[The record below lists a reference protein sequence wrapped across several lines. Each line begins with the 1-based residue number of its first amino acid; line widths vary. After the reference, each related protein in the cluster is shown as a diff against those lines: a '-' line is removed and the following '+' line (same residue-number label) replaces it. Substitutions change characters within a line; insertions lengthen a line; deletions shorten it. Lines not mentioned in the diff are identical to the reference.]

1 MERGADLIAWPPEGV
16 SRVPY
21 AVFSDPTLDRL
32 EQERIFRGPTWHFLA
47 LEAEL
52 PEPGSFKTTHVGDTP
67 VIVVRDRDGT
77 IGALVNRCAHKG
89 AMLCFEPC
97 GKRENFTCVYHSWVY
112 DLKGNL
118 TSVAFRRGING
129 KGGMPDDFDQ
139 ADHGLAR
146 LRVESLCGLVF
157 GSFSEAVP
165 PLAGYLGPQMVANIE
180 RLLDR
185 PIEILGYHHQTM
197 DHNWKLYA
205 ENVRDP
211 YHATLLHTFFGTFR
225 LNTLTMDGGIV
236 LGQDGWHHIS
246 YSKKATDR
254 QAGEYDGMRSVV
266 QDFGLADPSLIERRL
281 ERNDGVTLAI
291 QSIFPTCVVQ
301 QIHNSLAV
309 RWLVPL
315 GPKRCELHWTLFGYR
330 DDDSEMRTMRRKQ
343 SNLVGPAGLVSME
356 DGLVGELV
364 MRGVAGDPN
373 KASVIEMGGRGIES
387 TENSRATET
396 SVRGF
401 WHGYRALMDL

>member
-1 MERGADLIAWPPEGV
+1 
-16 SRVPY
+16 
-21 AVFSDPTLDRL
+21 
-32 EQERIFRGPTWHFLA
+32 
-47 LEAEL
+47 
-52 PEPGSFKTTHVGDTP
+52 
-67 VIVVRDRDGT
+67 
-77 IGALVNRCAHKG
+77 
-89 AMLCFEPC
+89 
-97 GKRENFTCVYHSWVY
+97 
-112 DLKGNL
+112 
-118 TSVAFRRGING
+118 
-129 KGGMPDDFDQ
+129 
-139 ADHGLAR
+139 
-146 LRVESLCGLVF
+146 
-157 GSFSEAVP
+157 
-165 PLAGYLGPQMVANIE
+165 MVANIE

-246 YSKKATDR
+246 YSKMATDR

>member
-1 MERGADLIAWPPEGV
+1 MDNGADLLVWPNEGV

-21 AVFSDPTLDRL
+21 AVFSDAAIYRR

-52 PEPGSFKTTHVGDTP
+52 PEAGSFKTTQVGDTP
-67 VIVVRDRDGT
+67 VIVVRDAENG
-77 IGALVNRCAHKG
+77 INALVNRCAHKG
-89 AMLCFEPC
+89 AMICFEPC
-97 GKRENFTCVYHSWVY
+97 GKRENFTCVYHSWAY

-129 KGGMPDDFDQ
+129 KGGMPDDFELE
-139 ADHGLAR
+139 DHGLET
-146 LRVESLCGLVF
+146 LRVERFKGLVF
-157 GSFSEAVP
+157 GTFSDAAP
-165 PLAGYLGPQMVANIE
+165 PLREYLGEEMVANVE
-180 RLLDR
+180 RLFDR
-185 PIEILGYHHQTM
+185 PIELLGYHHQSM

-225 LNTLTMDGGIV
+225 LNTLTADGGITV
-236 LGQDGWHHIS
+236 SREGWHHIS
-246 YSKKATDR
+246 YSKIATDK
-254 QAGEYDGMRSVV
+254 QKGEYDGLRSVV
-266 QDFGLADPSLIERRL
+266 QDFGLADASLIDRKPERS
-281 ERNDGVTLAI
+281 DGISLAI
-291 QSIFPTCVVQ
+291 QSIFPTTIVQ

-315 GPKRCELHWTLFGYR
+315 GIGRCELHWALFGYK
-330 DDDSEMRTMRRKQ
+330 DDDTAMRTMRRKQ

-364 MRGVAGDPN
+364 MRGVAGNPDD
-373 KASVIEMGGRGIES
+373 ASVIEMGGRDVAS
-387 TENSRATET
+387 TQNSRATET

-401 WHGYRALMDL
+401 WQGYRSVMGL

>member
-1 MERGADLIAWPPEGV
+1 MERAADLLSWPAEGV

-21 AVFSDPTLDRL
+21 AVFSDPALYRL
-32 EQERIFRGPTWHFLA
+32 EQERIFRGPTWHLLA
-47 LEAEL
+47 LECEL
-52 PEPGSFKTTHVGDTP
+52 PEPGSFKTTQIGDTP
-67 VIVVRDRDGT
+67 VIVVRDTDGA
-77 IGALVNRCAHKG
+77 INAMVNRCAHKG

-97 GKRENFTCVYHSWVY
+97 GKRDNFTCVYHSWSY
-112 DLKGNL
+112 DLKGGL

-139 ADHGLAR
+139 ADHGLER
-146 LRVESLCGLVF
+146 LRVERLCGLVF
-157 GSFSEAVP
+157 GSFSDAVP
-165 PLAGYLGPQMVANIE
+165 SLEAHLGPEMVANIE
-180 RLLDR
+180 RLFDR

-225 LNTLTMDGGIV
+225 LNTLTADGGIV
-236 LGQDGWHHIS
+236 LGDDGRHHIS
-246 YSKKATDR
+246 YSKIATDR
-254 QAGEYDGMRSVV
+254 QNGEYDGLRSVV
-266 QDFGLADPSLIERRL
+266 SGFGLADPSLIERRP
-281 ERNDGVTLAI
+281 ERNDGISLAI
-291 QSIFPTCVVQ
+291 QSIFPTAIVQ

-315 GPKRCELHWTLFGYR
+315 GIDRCELHWTLFGYR
-330 DDDSEMRTMRRKQ
+330 DDDAAMRSMRRKQ

-364 MRGVAGDPN
+364 MRGVAGDGTA
-373 KASVIEMGGRGIES
+373 ASVIEMGGRDIQS
-387 TENSRATET
+387 TQNSRATET

-401 WHGYRALMDL
+401 WHAYRALMDL

>member
-1 MERGADLIAWPPEGV
+1 MDHSADLLSWPAEGV

-21 AVFSDPTLDRL
+21 AVFSDPALYRL
-32 EQERIFRGPTWHFLA
+32 EQARIFRGPTWHLLA
-47 LEAEL
+47 LDCEL
-52 PEPGSFKTTHVGDTP
+52 PEPGNFKTTHIGDTP
-67 VIVVRDRDGT
+67 VIVVRDADGA
-77 IGALVNRCAHKG
+77 INAMVNRCAHKG

-97 GKRENFTCVYHSWVY
+97 GKRDNFTCVYHSWSY

-118 TSVAFRRGING
+118 TSVAFQRGING
-129 KGGMPDDFDQ
+129 RGGMPDDFDR

-146 LRVESLCGLVF
+146 LRVEQLCGLVF
-157 GSFSEAVP
+157 GSFSDAVP
-165 PLAGYLGPQMVANIE
+165 PLVDHLGPEMVANIE
-180 RLLDR
+180 RLFNR

-225 LNTLTMDGGIV
+225 LNTLTADGGIV
-236 LGQDGWHHIS
+236 LGDDGRHHIS
-246 YSKKATDR
+246 YSKIATDR
-254 QAGEYDGMRSVV
+254 QNGEYDGLRSVV
-266 QDFGLADPSLIERRL
+266 QGFGLADPSLIERRP
-281 ERNDGVTLAI
+281 ERNDGISLAI
-291 QSIFPTCVVQ
+291 QSIFPTGIVQ

-315 GPKRCELHWTLFGYR
+315 GIDRCELHWTLFGYR
-330 DDDSEMRTMRRKQ
+330 DDDDAMRTMRRRQ

-364 MRGVAGDPN
+364 MRGVAGDRDA
-373 KASVIEMGGRGIES
+373 ASVIEMGGRDIQS
-387 TENSRATET
+387 TQNSRATET

-401 WHGYRALMDL
+401 WHAYRALMDL

>member
-1 MERGADLIAWPPEGV
+1 MDNGADLLIWPNEGV

-21 AVFSDPTLDRL
+21 AVFSDPAVYRR

-52 PEPGSFKTTHVGDTP
+52 TEPGAFKTTQVGDVP
-67 VIVVRDRDGT
+67 VIVVRDAEGG
-77 IGALVNRCAHKG
+77 INALVNRCAHKG
-89 AMLCFEPC
+89 AMICFEPC
-97 GKRENFTCVYHSWVY
+97 GKRETFTCVYHSWSY

-129 KGGMPDDFDQ
+129 KGGMPDDFQ
-139 ADHGLAR
+139 LEDHGLQT
-146 LRVESLCGLVF
+146 LRVERFKGLVF
-157 GSFSEAVP
+157 GSFSDRAP
-165 PLAGYLGPQMVANIE
+165 PLLDYLGDEMVANIA
-180 RLLDR
+180 RLFDR
-185 PIEILGYHHQTM
+185 PIELLGYHHQAM

-225 LNTLTMDGGIV
+225 LNTLTAEGGITV
-236 LGQDGWHHIS
+236 SREGWHHIS
-246 YSKKATDR
+246 YSKIATDK
-254 QAGEYDGMRSVV
+254 QKGEYDGLRSVV
-266 QDFGLADPSLIERRL
+266 QGFGLADASLIDRRPERG
-281 ERNDGVTLAI
+281 DGISLAI
-291 QSIFPTCVVQ
+291 QSIFPTTIVQ

-315 GPKRCELHWTLFGYR
+315 GLDRCELHWALFGYA
-330 DDDSEMRTMRRKQ
+330 DDDDAMRTMRRKQ

-364 MRGVAGDPN
+364 MRGVAGSETDT
-373 KASVIEMGGRGIES
+373 SVIEMGGRDVAS

-401 WHGYRALMDL
+401 WHGYRSLMGL